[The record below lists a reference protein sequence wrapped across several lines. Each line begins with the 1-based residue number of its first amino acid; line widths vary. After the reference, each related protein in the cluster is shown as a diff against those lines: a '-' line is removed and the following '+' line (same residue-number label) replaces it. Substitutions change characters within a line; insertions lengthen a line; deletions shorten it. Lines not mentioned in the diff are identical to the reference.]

1 MKPFLALLYKET
13 LVELRQRTAAAGL
26 LLYVLGVVFVTGLAL
41 RGRVEP
47 ATWNVVFWIIVVFAA
62 LQTVAKGFL
71 AESEAQQR
79 YLYTLAGPT
88 AIILAKTAYNA
99 ALLVA
104 LALTAFVLYAL
115 LLGYPGQGSVWYF
128 AVAVVL
134 GSLALSAALTLVA
147 AIAGRSGGSQTLM
160 AVLGLP
166 LLVPVLLAMLRMGAA
181 ALAGLFVTKDVVLVL
196 SLAALSTAASVIL
209 FPYVWRG

>member
-1 MKPFLALLYKET
+1 MKQFFALLYKET
-13 LVELRQRTAAAGL
+13 LVELRQRTTAAGL

-47 ATWNVVFWIIVVFAA
+47 VVWNVVFWIIIVFAA

-88 AIILAKTAYNA
+88 AIILAKTVYNA
-99 ALLVA
+99 LLLVGIS
-104 LALTAFVLYAL
+104 LAAFLLYAL
-115 LLGYPGQGSVWYF
+115 LMGYPGQGSLWHF
-128 AVAVVL
+128 AAAVTL
-134 GSLALSAALTLVA
+134 GSLALSCALTLVS
-147 AIAGRSGGSQTLM
+147 AIAGRSGGNQTLM

-166 LLVPVLLAMLRMGAA
+166 LLVPVLLALLRLGAA
-181 ALAGLFVTKDVVLVL
+181 ALAGVFVGKDVLLVL
-196 SLAALSTAASVIL
+196 SLAALSTAASIIL
-209 FPYVWRG
+209 FPYLWRG